1 MPHPEHKP
9 LGLFWR
15 GVVLLGRVMTAT
27 AALALAATILVIC
40 VDVALR
46 TAGHPVKGAYDLV
59 RIFGAITIAC
69 ALPLTTAVKGH
80 VAIEY
85 FFQKLNRTGRLVVD
99 SLMRLIMIGAFAL
112 AAWECV
118 GYGNRFLSNR
128 QVTDTIELPIFWLP
142 WLMAAAFGLSAVIVT
157 FHLLHPGR
165 EMIRP

>member
-99 SLMRLIMIGAFAL
+99 SLMRLVMIGAFAL
-112 AAWECV
+112 AALGV
-118 GYGNRFLSNR
+118 RRYGSRSCATDRFS
-128 QVTDTIELPIFWLP
+128 DTIELRSSGSPGSWRRRLP
-142 WLMAAAFGLSAVIVT
+142 DAVIVAST
-157 FHLLHPGR
+157 CSTPDGR
-165 EMIRP
+165 